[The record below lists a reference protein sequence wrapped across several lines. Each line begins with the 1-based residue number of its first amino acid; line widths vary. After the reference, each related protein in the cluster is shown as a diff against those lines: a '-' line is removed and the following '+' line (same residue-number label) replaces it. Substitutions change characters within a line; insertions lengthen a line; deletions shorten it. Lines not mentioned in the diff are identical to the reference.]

1 MEFNNGI
8 QAGLSF
14 EEAKKYPEPKFFMT
28 VLKTE
33 SHLLSFE

>member
-14 EEAKKYPEPKFFMT
+14 EEAKNIQNQSFFMT